1 MKSEA
6 QIQKLGMWLEATEKE
21 VEWSKWYL
29 SFLEGLSETA
39 LESFEEF
46 LQGMT
51 DEDFKKLV
59 WGE

>member
-29 SFLEGLSETA
+29 SFLEGLSETT

>member
-1 MKSEA
+1 MKNET
-6 QIQKLGMWLEATEKE
+6 QIRKLGIWFEAHTEE
-21 VEWSKWYL
+21 VDWAKWYL
-29 SFLEGLSETA
+29 SFLEGLSQTS